1 MRGTFFALILL
12 IATAASAAPPQI
24 ELTVGQRTVSVEV
37 AATGDTR
44 ATGLMHRRILP
55 ENNGMLFVFPAPGM
69 HAFWMMNT
77 HIPLSIAFI
86 DDEGTIVNIE
96 NMQPH
101 TQNSH
106 PPKRPVRYA
115 LEMNQGWFAKHG
127 IRVGARIKG
136 LDRAPPAR

>member
-1 MRGTFFALILL
+1 MRGLVFALMMLFT
-12 IATAASAAPPQI
+12 TAAPAALPQI
-24 ELTVGQRTVSVEV
+24 ELTIGKHAASVEV

-55 ENNGMLFVFPAPGM
+55 ENNGMLFIFPGPGM

-86 DDEGTIVNIE
+86 DDEGIIVNIE
-96 NMQPH
+96 DMQPH

-106 PPKRPVRYA
+106 PPKKPVRFA
-115 LEMNQGWFAKHG
+115 LEMNQGWFAKRG
-127 IRVGARIKG
+127 IRAGSRITG

>member
-1 MRGTFFALILL
+1 MRGILL
-12 IATAASAAPPQI
+12 ALMMLFATAAPAALPQI
-24 ELTVGQRTVSVEV
+24 ELSVEKHAASVEV
-37 AATGDTR
+37 AASGESR

-55 ENNGMLFVFPAPGM
+55 ENHGMLFVFPQTGM

-86 DDEGTIVNIE
+86 DDEGIIVNIE
-96 NMQPH
+96 DMQPH

-106 PPKRPVRYA
+106 PPKKPVRYA
-115 LEMNQGWFAKHG
+115 LEMNQGWFAKRG
-127 IRVGARIKG
+127 IRAGARIKG